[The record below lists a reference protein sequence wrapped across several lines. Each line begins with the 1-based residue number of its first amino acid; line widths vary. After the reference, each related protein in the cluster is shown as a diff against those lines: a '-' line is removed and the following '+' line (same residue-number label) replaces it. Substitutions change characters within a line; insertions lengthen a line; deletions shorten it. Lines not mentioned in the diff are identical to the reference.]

1 MKPTRNFRPPALML
15 TGLLLLALACN
26 LPGSTPDEP
35 TAAPPPADQ
44 QPTAVPKEPEE
55 PSGRTGAVS
64 SLEDVKQAT
73 VQIVA
78 EGTFIDPEFGLQV
91 NSAGSGSGFII
102 DPSGIAVTNNHVVT
116 GAALL
121 KVYVAG
127 EREPRN
133 ARVLGVSECSDLAVI
148 DIDGEGFAFLDW
160 FADGIDVGLQ
170 VYAVGFPLGDPEF
183 TMTQGIVSKAQADG
197 ESDWASVDSVLEH
210 DATINPGNSGGPL
223 VSDNGQVVGVNY
235 ASSSGFSQYFA
246 ISRDEALQVID
257 RLQAGE
263 NVESIGVNGAAVTF
277 DDGTISG
284 SGIWVSSVASGS
296 AADEAGVLP
305 GDIITTM
312 EGLVLATDGSMADY
326 CDILRTKGDD
336 STMSI
341 EVLRYQ
347 QGEYLTGQ
355 LNGRP
360 LETAGVF
367 GQQLEGDVPDTGGNY
382 SDYVQVTDD
391 FGAIVMEIPASWID
405 VNGTPWT
412 DDAGETLG
420 AAIAAAPDLDGFYG
434 TWEAPG
440 VFFAASDDLA
450 RWGGYIQLLDF
461 YRPDF
466 AAACE
471 LDGRYDYNDGYYRG
485 KYDYFVKCGGSGG
498 ADFLILTAV
507 PIDTSVKLLILVEV
521 QILSTADVN
530 ALDRILATFDVV
542 GAIP

>member
-1 MKPTRNFRPPALML
+1 MNLRQSYRPAALVL
-15 TGLLLLALACN
+15 AGLLLTSLACN
-26 LPGSTPDEP
+26 LTGSTPEEP
-35 TAAPPPADQ
+35 PAPPPPAER
-44 QPTAVPKEPEE
+44 PTAVPEE
-55 PSGRTGAVS
+55 PGQPTGAVS
-64 SLEDVKQAT
+64 SLENVKQAV
-73 VQIVA
+73 VQIEA
-78 EGTFIDPEFGLQV
+78 QGTFIDPEFGLQA
-91 NSAGSGSGFII
+91 NAAGRGSGFII

-116 GAALL
+116 GSALL
-121 KVYVAG
+121 KVWVGG
-127 EREPRN
+127 EDEPRN
-133 ARVLGVSECSDLAVI
+133 ARILAVSECADLAVI
-148 DIDGEGFAFLDW
+148 DIDGDGYPYLRW
-160 FADGIDVGLQ
+160 FEDPVTVGMDI
-170 VYAVGFPLGDPEF
+170 YIAGFPLGDPEF
-183 TMTQGIVSKAQADG
+183 TLTRGVISKEKAGG
-197 ESDWASVDSVLEH
+197 ETDWASVDSTLEY
-210 DATINPGNSGGPL
+210 DATSNPGNSGGP
-223 VSDNGQVVGVNY
+223 VVTANAEVVGVHY
-235 ASSSGFSQYFA
+235 AGNSQTRQAFGIAAPYA
-246 ISRDEALQVID
+246 QSVIEELQVGRD
-257 RLQAGE
+257 V
-263 NVESIGVNGAAVTF
+263 NSIGVNGQAVVSE
-277 DDGTISG
+277 DGSI
-284 SGIWVSSVASGS
+284 SGIWVASVKSGS
-296 AADEAGVLP
+296 PADQAGVQA
-305 GDIITTM
+305 GDILTSM
-312 EGLVLATDGSMADY
+312 ESLFLATDGTMADY
-326 CDILRTKGDD
+326 CDILRSHTATDPLA
-336 STMSI
+336 I
-341 EVLRYQ
+341 EVLRFAS
-347 QGEYLTGQ
+347 GEVLTGQ

-367 GQQLEGDVPDTGGNY
+367 GQQLEGDVPDTGGNH
-382 SDYVQVTDD
+382 SDYAQVTDD

-405 VNGTPWT
+405 VAGVPWV

>member
-1 MKPTRNFRPPALML
+1 MKPIRNFRHPVLML

-44 QPTAVPKEPEE
+44 QATAVPKEPEE
-55 PSGRTGAVS
+55 PTGRTGAVS
-64 SLEDVKQAT
+64 SLEDVKQAV

-91 NSAGSGSGFII
+91 NAAGSGSGFII

-127 EREPRN
+127 EQEPRN
-133 ARVLGVSECSDLAVI
+133 ARLLGVSECKDLAVI
-148 DIDGEGFAFLDW
+148 DIEGDGFAYLDW
-160 FADGIDVGLQ
+160 FDGTIGVGLQ
-170 VYAVGFPLGDPEF
+170 VYAAGFPLGDPEF
-183 TMTQGIVSKAQADG
+183 TLTQGIVSKAQADG
-197 ESDWASVDSVLEH
+197 ESDWASVNSVLEH

-223 VSDNGQVVGVNY
+223 VDGNGRIVGINY
-235 ASSSGFSQYFA
+235 ASSSLFSQYFA
-246 ISRDEALQVID
+246 ISRDEATGAID
-257 RLQAGE
+257 QLQAGE
-263 NVESIGVNGAAVTF
+263 NVESIGVNGVAVASE
-277 DDGTISG
+277 DGTL
-284 SGIWVSSVASGS
+284 SGIWVASVASGS

-305 GDIITTM
+305 GDIITTL
-312 EGLVLATDGSMADY
+312 EGLVLATNGSMADY

-367 GQQLEGDVPDTGGNY
+367 GQQLAGDVPDTGSGY
-382 SDYVQVTDD
+382 LEYTQVTDD
-391 FGAIVMEIPASWID
+391 YGAIVVEVPSNWID
-405 VNGTPWT
+405 IDGSAWV
-412 DDAGETLG
+412 DAGDVFG
-420 AAIAAAPDLDGFYG
+420 ASISAAPDLDGFFG
-434 TWEAPG
+434 TWDTPG

-450 RWGGYIQLLDF
+450 RWGGYVQLLDF

-466 AAACE
+466 AAVCE
-471 LDGRYDYNDGYYRG
+471 LDGRYDYDDGYYRG

-521 QILSTADVN
+521 QILTNDDVD
-530 ALDRILATFDVV
+530 AADRILATFDVV
-542 GAIP
+542 GALP

>member
-1 MKPTRNFRPPALML
+1 MKPTHNFRPPAILL
-15 TGLLLLALACN
+15 TSLLLMALACN
-26 LPGSTPDEP
+26 LPGSTPAEP
-35 TAAPPPADQ
+35 PAPPPAAD
-44 QPTAVPKEPEE
+44 QPTAGPKEPEE
-55 PSGRTGAVS
+55 PTGRTGAVS
-64 SLEDVKQAT
+64 SLEDVKEAV

-78 EGTFIDPEFGLQV
+78 EGTFVDPEFGLQV
-91 NSAGSGSGFII
+91 NAAGSGSGFII

-121 KVYVAG
+121 KVYVPG
-127 EREPRN
+127 EQDPRN

-170 VYAVGFPLGDPEF
+170 VYAAGFPLGDPEF
-183 TMTQGIVSKAQADG
+183 TLTQGIVSKAQADG

-223 VSDNGQVVGVNY
+223 VSDSGQVVGVNY
-235 ASSSGFSQYFA
+235 ALSSFSSQYFA

-257 RLQAGE
+257 QLQAGE
-263 NVESIGVNGAAVTF
+263 NVESIGVNGVAVASA
-277 DDGTISG
+277 DGTL

-341 EVLRYQ
+341 EILRYQ

-367 GQQLEGDVPDTGGNY
+367 GQQLAGDVSDTG
-382 SDYVQVTDD
+382 SDYSEYTQVTDD
-391 FGAIVMEIPASWID
+391 YGAIVVEVPSGWTDIDGSAWID
-405 VNGTPWT
+405 DGDVI
-412 DDAGETLG
+412 G
-420 AAIAAAPDLDGFYG
+420 ASIWAAPDLDGFINTWG
-434 TWEAPG
+434 TPG
-440 VFFAASDDLA
+440 VIFNVSDDLA
-450 RWGGYIQLLDF
+450 RLGGYVQLLDI
-461 YRPDF
+461 YRELYIDS
-466 AAACE
+466 CE
-471 LDGRYDYNDGYYRG
+471 LDGRYDYDDGYYRG
-485 KYDYFVKCGGSGG
+485 KFDYFVKCGGSGG
-498 ADFLILTAV
+498 ADFLVLTAV
-507 PIDTSVKLLILVEV
+507 PIDTSVSMLILVEV
-521 QILSTADVN
+521 QILTNADVD
-530 ALDRILATFDVV
+530 AADRILATFDVV
-542 GAIP
+542 GALP

>member
-1 MKPTRNFRPPALML
+1 ML
-15 TGLLLLALACN
+15 TGLLLTALACN

-35 TAAPPPADQ
+35 PASPPPAE
-44 QPTAVPKEPEE
+44 QPTAVPNEPEE

-64 SLEDVKQAT
+64 KLEDIKQAV

-91 NSAGSGSGFII
+91 NAAGSGSGFII

-121 KVYVAG
+121 KVFLAG
-127 EREPRN
+127 EQNPRN
-133 ARVLGVSECSDLAVI
+133 ARVLGASECSDLAVI
-148 DIDGEGFAFLDW
+148 DIDGEGFPFLDW
-160 FADGIDVGLQ
+160 HSGGIDVGLQ
-170 VYAVGFPLGDPEF
+170 VYAAGFPLGDPEF
-183 TMTQGIVSKAQADG
+183 TLTQGIVSKAQADG

-223 VSDNGQVVGVNY
+223 VSESGQVVGVNY
-235 ASSSGFSQYFA
+235 ASSSLFSQYFA
-246 ISRDEALQVID
+246 ISRDEALEVID

-263 NVESIGVNGAAVTF
+263 NVESIGVNGVAVIF

-284 SGIWVSSVASGS
+284 SGIWVASVASGS

-312 EGLVLATDGSMADY
+312 EGLVLATDGTMADY

-367 GQQLEGDVPDTGGNY
+367 GQDLAGDVADTGGAY

-391 FGAIVMEIPASWID
+391 FGAIVMEVPASWID
-405 VNGTPWT
+405 VTGTPWA
-412 DDAGETLG
+412 DEAGDPLG

-434 TWEAPG
+434 SWETPG

-485 KYDYFVKCGGSGG
+485 KYDYFTKCGGSAGS
-498 ADFLILTAV
+498 DFLILTAV

-521 QILSTADVN
+521 QILTNADVD
-530 ALDRILATFDVV
+530 AADRILATFDVV
-542 GAIP
+542 GALP

>member
-1 MKPTRNFRPPALML
+1 MKPIRNFRHPVLML

-44 QPTAVPKEPEE
+44 QATAVPKEPEE
-55 PSGRTGAVS
+55 PTGRTGAVS
-64 SLEDVKQAT
+64 SLEDVKQAV

-91 NSAGSGSGFII
+91 NAAGSGSGFII

-127 EREPRN
+127 EQEPRN
-133 ARVLGVSECSDLAVI
+133 ARLLGVSECKDLAVI
-148 DIDGEGFAFLDW
+148 DIEGDGFAYLDW
-160 FADGIDVGLQ
+160 FDGTIGVGLQ
-170 VYAVGFPLGDPEF
+170 VYAAGFPLGDPEF
-183 TMTQGIVSKAQADG
+183 TLTQGIVSKAQADG
-197 ESDWASVDSVLEH
+197 ESDWASVNSVLEH

-223 VSDNGQVVGVNY
+223 VDGNGRIVGINY
-235 ASSSGFSQYFA
+235 ASSSLFSQYFA
-246 ISRDEALQVID
+246 ISRDEATGAID
-257 RLQAGE
+257 QLQAGE
-263 NVESIGVNGAAVTF
+263 NVESIGVNGVAVASE
-277 DDGTISG
+277 DGTL
-284 SGIWVSSVASGS
+284 SGIWVASVASGS

-305 GDIITTM
+305 GDIITTL

-367 GQQLEGDVPDTGGNY
+367 GQQLAGDVPDTGSGY
-382 SDYVQVTDD
+382 LEYTQVTDD
-391 FGAIVMEIPASWID
+391 YGAIVVEVPSNWID
-405 VNGTPWT
+405 IDGSAWV
-412 DDAGETLG
+412 DAGDVFG
-420 AAIAAAPDLDGFYG
+420 ASISAAPDLDGFFG
-434 TWEAPG
+434 TWDTPG

-450 RWGGYIQLLDF
+450 RWGGYVQLLDF

-466 AAACE
+466 AAVCE
-471 LDGRYDYNDGYYRG
+471 LDGRYDYDDGYYRG

-521 QILSTADVN
+521 QILTNDDVD
-530 ALDRILATFDVV
+530 AADRILATFDVV
-542 GAIP
+542 GALP

>member
-1 MKPTRNFRPPALML
+1 MKPLRNFRHPALML
-15 TGLLLLALACN
+15 AGLLLLALACN

-35 TAAPPPADQ
+35 TAAPPPSDQ

-55 PSGRTGAVS
+55 PSGRSGAVS
-64 SLEDVKQAT
+64 SLEDIKQAV

-91 NSAGSGSGFII
+91 NAAGSGSGFII

-127 EREPRN
+127 EQEPRN
-133 ARVLGVSECSDLAVI
+133 ARLLGVSECKDLAVI
-148 DIDGEGFAFLDW
+148 DIEGDGFSYLDW
-160 FADGIDVGLQ
+160 FDGTIGVGLQ
-170 VYAVGFPLGDPEF
+170 VYAAGFPLGDPEF
-183 TMTQGIVSKAQADG
+183 TLTQGIVSKAQADG
-197 ESDWASVDSVLEH
+197 ESDWASVNSVLEH

-223 VSDNGQVVGVNY
+223 VDSNGRIVGINY
-235 ASSSGFSQYFA
+235 ASSSLFSQYFA
-246 ISRDEALQVID
+246 ISRDEAVGAIEE
-257 RLQAGE
+257 LQAGE
-263 NVESIGVNGAAVTF
+263 NVESIGVNGVAVASE
-277 DDGTISG
+277 DGTL
-284 SGIWVSSVASGS
+284 SGIWVASVASGS

-305 GDIITTM
+305 GDIITTL

-341 EVLRYQ
+341 EVLRFAS
-347 QGEYLTGQ
+347 GEVLTGQ
-355 LNGRP
+355 LNGRV

-367 GQQLEGDVPDTGGNY
+367 GQQLAGDVPDTGSEY
-382 SDYVQVTDD
+382 SDYVQVSDD

-405 VNGTPWT
+405 VNGTPWS

-420 AAIAAAPDLDGFYG
+420 ASISAAPDLDSFFG
-434 TWEAPG
+434 TWDTPG

-450 RWGGYIQLLDF
+450 QWGGYIQLLDF

-466 AAACE
+466 AAVCE
-471 LDGRYDYNDGYYRG
+471 LDGRYDYDDGYYRG

-521 QILSTADVN
+521 QILSVADVD

-542 GAIP
+542 GSIP

>member
-1 MKPTRNFRPPALML
+1 
-15 TGLLLLALACN
+15 LLLALACN

-44 QPTAVPKEPEE
+44 QATAVPKEPEE
-55 PSGRTGAVS
+55 PTGRTGAVS
-64 SLEDVKQAT
+64 SLEDVKQAV

-91 NSAGSGSGFII
+91 NAAGSGSGFII

-127 EREPRN
+127 EQEPRN
-133 ARVLGVSECSDLAVI
+133 ARLLGVSECKDLAVI
-148 DIDGEGFAFLDW
+148 DIEGDGFAYLDW
-160 FADGIDVGLQ
+160 FDGTIGVGLQ
-170 VYAVGFPLGDPEF
+170 VYAAGFPLGDPEF
-183 TMTQGIVSKAQADG
+183 TLTQGIVSKAQADG
-197 ESDWASVDSVLEH
+197 ESDWASVNSVLEH

-223 VSDNGQVVGVNY
+223 VDGNGRIVGINY
-235 ASSSGFSQYFA
+235 ASSSLFSQYFA
-246 ISRDEALQVID
+246 ISRDEATGAID
-257 RLQAGE
+257 QLQAGE
-263 NVESIGVNGAAVTF
+263 NVESIGVNGVAVASE
-277 DDGTISG
+277 DGTL
-284 SGIWVSSVASGS
+284 SGIWVASVASGS

-305 GDIITTM
+305 GDIITTL

-367 GQQLEGDVPDTGGNY
+367 GQQLAGDVPDTGSGY
-382 SDYVQVTDD
+382 LEYTQVTDD
-391 FGAIVMEIPASWID
+391 YGAIVVEVPSNWID
-405 VNGTPWT
+405 IDGSAWV
-412 DDAGETLG
+412 DAGDVFG
-420 AAIAAAPDLDGFYG
+420 ASISAAPDLDGFFG
-434 TWEAPG
+434 TWDTPG

-450 RWGGYIQLLDF
+450 RWGGYVQLLDF

-466 AAACE
+466 AAVCE
-471 LDGRYDYNDGYYRG
+471 LDGRYDYDDGYYRG

-521 QILSTADVN
+521 QILTNDDVD
-530 ALDRILATFDVV
+530 AADRILATFDVV
-542 GAIP
+542 GALP

>member
-1 MKPTRNFRPPALML
+1 
-15 TGLLLLALACN
+15 
-26 LPGSTPDEP
+26 
-35 TAAPPPADQ
+35 
-44 QPTAVPKEPEE
+44 
-55 PSGRTGAVS
+55 
-64 SLEDVKQAT
+64 
-73 VQIVA
+73 
-78 EGTFIDPEFGLQV
+78 
-91 NSAGSGSGFII
+91 
-102 DPSGIAVTNNHVVT
+102 
-116 GAALL
+116 
-121 KVYVAG
+121 
-127 EREPRN
+127 
-133 ARVLGVSECSDLAVI
+133 
-148 DIDGEGFAFLDW
+148 
-160 FADGIDVGLQ
+160 
-170 VYAVGFPLGDPEF
+170 
-183 TMTQGIVSKAQADG
+183 MTQGIVSKAQADG

-257 RLQAGE
+257 QLQAGE

-305 GDIITTM
+305 GDIITTL

-355 LNGRP
+355 LNGRV

-367 GQQLEGDVPDTGGNY
+367 GQQLAGDVPDTGGDY
-382 SDYVQVTDD
+382 SEYTQVTDD
-391 FGAIVMEIPASWID
+391 YGAIVVEVPSGWTDIDGSAWID
-405 VNGTPWT
+405 EGDVI
-412 DDAGETLG
+412 G
-420 AAIAAAPDLDGFYG
+420 ASIWAAPDLDGFIDTWG
-434 TWEAPG
+434 TPG
-440 VFFAASDDLA
+440 VIFNVSDDLA
-450 RWGGYIQLLDF
+450 RLGGYVQLLDI
-461 YRPDF
+461 YRESYIGS
-466 AAACE
+466 CE
-471 LDGRYDYNDGYYRG
+471 LDGRYDYDDGYYRG

-498 ADFLILTAV
+498 ADFLVLTAV

-521 QILSTADVN
+521 QILTNADVD
-530 ALDRILATFDVV
+530 AADRILATFDVV
-542 GAIP
+542 GALP